1 MYLIFYAPPIICIN
15 YNLHNKVKVFKK
27 IYDILILR
35 LLKAIVM
42 QLKWKADVK
51 QLDVCTLIKSI
62 TNNSNGFTQ
71 IFIKY
76 RTGTTST
83 QLANEESIHWI
94 NLKLNPFVHWSIKLN
109 YFTENYQY

>member
-1 MYLIFYAPPIICIN
+1 
-15 YNLHNKVKVFKK
+15 
-27 IYDILILR
+27 
-35 LLKAIVM
+35 
-42 QLKWKADVK
+42 
-51 QLDVCTLIKSI
+51 VCTLIKSI

-94 NLKLNPFVHWSIKLN
+94 NLKLNPFVH
-109 YFTENYQY
+109 